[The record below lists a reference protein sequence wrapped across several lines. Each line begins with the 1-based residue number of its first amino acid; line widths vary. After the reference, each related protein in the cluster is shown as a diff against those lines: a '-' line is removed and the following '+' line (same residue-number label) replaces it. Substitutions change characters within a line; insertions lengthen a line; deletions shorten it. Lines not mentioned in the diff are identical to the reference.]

1 MRVFK
6 GVMVVIFFACCFSV
20 FADSSYTVKKGDTLY
35 SISKKYEITV
45 AELRT
50 ANNLKESDVLKIGQ
64 RLVIPSANISNAA
77 ALSSNEKN
85 NSSSDTKVKSNAPSA
100 SSTDTYTVLKGDT
113 LYSIAKKHGMSLSEL
128 LNANNLSKD
137 ATIKV
142 GQQIKVAKV
151 AIKPSPA
158 SSTSSSSSSS
168 SASSLPQS
176 GTQGDSSLLW
186 PVENPVV
193 VYKKGKISAVELFS
207 KKDEDVKSIRSGT
220 VMYTGAYRGY
230 GNIVFVESKTGL
242 IYAYSWLGSVS
253 VKKGDYV
260 VCGESVG
267 KAGVIS
273 SGKSGLSFMVFKN
286 GVPMDPAKAPR
297 G

>member
-158 SSTSSSSSSS
+158 SSTSS
-168 SASSLPQS
+168 ASSLPQS

-207 KKDEDVKSIRSGT
+207 KKDEDVNVVNKNK
-220 VMYTGAYRGY
+220 VM
-230 GNIVFVESKTGL
+230 
-242 IYAYSWLGSVS
+242 
-253 VKKGDYV
+253 
-260 VCGESVG
+260 
-267 KAGVIS
+267 
-273 SGKSGLSFMVFKN
+273 
-286 GVPMDPAKAPR
+286 
-297 G
+297 